1 MKNTPPQ
8 SKAIMERRKL
18 QRRQLIY
25 YLRVFD
31 QDTGELL
38 GHLVD
43 ITTEGVM
50 LISEAPLR
58 TNQVFHLK
66 MRLPEQ
72 MSGSKEIAFDAVSK
86 WSKKDIN
93 PDFYDTG
100 FQFVDIRAEDKEF
113 IEDLIYEFLLP
124 A

>member
-1 MKNTPPQ
+1 
-8 SKAIMERRKL
+8 MERRKL

-31 QDTGELL
+31 RDTGELL

-50 LISEAPLR
+50 LISEAPLQ
-58 TNQVFHLK
+58 TGKVFHLK

-100 FQFVDIRAEDKEF
+100 FQFVDIRAENKEF

>member
-1 MKNTPPQ
+1 
-8 SKAIMERRKL
+8 MERRKL
-18 QRRQLIY
+18 ERRQLIY

-31 QDTGELL
+31 RDTGELL

-50 LISEAPLR
+50 LISEAPLEADK
-58 TNQVFHLK
+58 VFHLK

-72 MSGSKEIAFDAVSK
+72 MAGSREVGFDAVSR
-86 WSKKDIN
+86 WSKQDVN

-100 FQFVDIRAEDKEF
+100 FQFMDISPENKEI

-124 A
+124 K